1 MESSRR
7 PASTGRRPQPQGI
20 TSRRALSGTSSRL
33 RTAALALACLQGEL
47 SRPLRI
53 PPEMSP
59 ARLWRLS
66 GKALSAALR
75 LRPAESARLAS
86 FRNGFSAA
94 AVFSELRQKDI
105 GFVALG
111 EHDYPAALKQIYDP
125 PPGLFFIGEARSRWE
140 EFMSGPRIAI
150 VGARA
155 ATRYG
160 IDVALSVAA
169 GLSREAVCVVS
180 GMALGIDAA
189 AHKGAIKG
197 KGSSIAVLGCGVDV
211 IYPRSNR
218 LLYKK
223 LLKAGLVVS
232 EYPPGIMPRNWRF
245 PARNRIISGLSS
257 GVLVVEAG
265 VKSGALITADFCLE
279 QGREVYAVPG
289 NIFSE
294 KSAGPNGLI
303 RMGATAVTGARDIL
317 DDMGIECASGSEND
331 SKAVA
336 AAGLSA
342 EEKRVYAALEHDC
355 SHPDELARRA
365 GMGGSLAAAALVNLE
380 LKGLARHE
388 PGLGYSRSPP

>member
-1 MESSRR
+1 MESRNR
-7 PASTGRRPQPQGI
+7 I
-20 TSRRALSGTSSRL
+20 
-33 RTAALALACLQGEL
+33 AALALACLQGEL

-53 PPEMSP
+53 PPETSL

-66 GKALSAALR
+66 SKALSAALR
-75 LRPAESARLAS
+75 LQPAESARLAS

-94 AVFSELRQKDI
+94 AVFSELRQKEI

-111 EHDYPAALKQIYDP
+111 EPDYPANLKQIYDP
-125 PPGLFFIGEARSRWE
+125 PPGLFITGSARSRWE

-150 VGARA
+150 VGARR

-160 IDVALSVAA
+160 IDVALGVAE

-197 KGSSIAVLGCGVDV
+197 KGSSIAVLGCGVDIV
-211 IYPRSNR
+211 YPRSNR
-218 LLYKK
+218 LLYQK

-232 EYPPGIMPRNWRF
+232 EYPPGTKPRNWRF

-289 NIFSE
+289 SIFSD

-303 RMGATAVTGARDIL
+303 RMGATAVTGAGDIL
-317 DDMGIECASGSEND
+317 EDLGIEAANGPNDQAS
-331 SKAVA
+331 AVA
-336 AAGLSA
+336 AAGLSR
-342 EEKRVYAALEHDC
+342 EEKKVYAALEHDC
-355 SHPDELARRA
+355 CHLDELARKA
-365 GMGGSLAAAALVNLE
+365 GIGGPKAAAALVSLE